1 MRVLSVA
8 HSCVV
13 SEYQKR
19 MGAVAKYSDVDLTL
33 LVPKY
38 WPQFNKRVDLEKER
52 DANYRILPVQP
63 FTWGIRKNG
72 LRNAIHIY
80 PGAKKIVESLRPD
93 IIELW
98 EEPFSAVTSQFIFWT
113 RKTIPNSQIIFFS
126 AQNVL
131 KRYPFPFC
139 AFEKYVYNNAQFAF
153 LMNRE
158 VIEVI
163 RRKGYD
169 KQFIVL
175 PLGVDADIFR
185 KKDPR
190 HLKSMLGVKGFVVG
204 FVGKITRQKGI
215 LHLIEAVSQVKKNV
229 QLLIVGDGELRD
241 EAEQLIDGLGLR
253 GRTIFIDGIPHSQ
266 IPDYLNC
273 MDILVLPSISLPHSN
288 EQFGRVI
295 IESMA
300 CEVPVIGSDSGE
312 IPSTIGNAGLIFK
325 EKDVSDLKE
334 KIELLM
340 RNHNLRSSLA
350 RRGRERVLEHFT
362 WKVIAEKQYRVYKE
376 LMRHRACT
384 I

>member
-1 MRVLSVA
+1 
-8 HSCVV
+8 
-13 SEYQKR
+13 
-19 MGAVAKYSDVDLTL
+19 MGEVAKYSDVDLTL

-38 WPQFNKRVDLEKER
+38 WPQFNRRVDLEKEG
-52 DANYRILPVQP
+52 DASYRILPVQP
-63 FTWGIRKNG
+63 LTWGIRKNG
-72 LRNAIHIY
+72 LLNATHIY

-98 EEPFSAVTSQFIFWT
+98 EEPFSAVTTQFIFWT
-113 RKTIPNSQIIFFS
+113 RKTVPNSKIVFFS

-139 AFEKYVYNNAQFAF
+139 AFEKYAYHHAQFAF
-153 LMNRE
+153 LMNRK

-169 KQFIVL
+169 KQFVVL

-185 KKDPR
+185 KKDTR

-215 LHLIEAVSQVKKNV
+215 LHLIETVSQVNKNV

-241 EAEQLIDGLGLR
+241 EAEQLIDGVGLR
-253 GRTIFIDGIPHSQ
+253 GRTIFIDGVAHSQ

-273 MDILVLPSISLPHSN
+273 MDILVLPSLSFPHLK

-295 IESMA
+295 IEGMA

-325 EKDVSDLKE
+325 EGDIRDLKE
-334 KIELLM
+334 KIDALM
-340 RNHNLRSSLA
+340 RNRALRSSLA
-350 RRGRERVLEHFT
+350 RRGRKRVLEHFT
-362 WKVIAEKQYRVYKE
+362 WKVIAEKQYRVYQE
-376 LMRHRACT
+376 LMRQRACT